1 MKFDKSQEYC
11 IKVYIKSYKL
21 HSLFFKIV
29 FILKVDKNKTVS
41 FITGLLK
48 LDLKLKAKQIVLI

>member
-11 IKVYIKSYKL
+11 IKVYIKSYNL